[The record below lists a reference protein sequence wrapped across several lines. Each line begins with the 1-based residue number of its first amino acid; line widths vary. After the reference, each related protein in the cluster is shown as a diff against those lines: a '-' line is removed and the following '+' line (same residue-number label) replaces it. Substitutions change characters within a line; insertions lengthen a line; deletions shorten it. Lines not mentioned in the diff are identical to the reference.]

1 MLYQNQLPD
10 ENPNKV
16 LRSKLHE
23 LYVVKLMELYYWEM
37 KMLETL
43 TLLQTASDSPI
54 LQKKIAMYHIKK
66 GEQVENLQQIFI
78 LLDLPIAGK
87 KCNMISLLLES
98 CEELTNE
105 RSVANDDQLYGM
117 LLTISHFNQTSY
129 NWLISLSSNLQIMD
143 IELCLTANLTMEQE
157 FTIRLSEVL
166 DD

>member
-1 MLYQNQLPD
+1 MLYQNHLPE
-10 ENPNKV
+10 ENPNPV
-16 LRSKLHE
+16 PRSKLHE

-43 TLLQTASDSPI
+43 TLLQSSSDSSV
-54 LQKKIAMYHIKK
+54 LQKKIAMYHIRK

-87 KCNMISLLLES
+87 KCNMITLMLES
-98 CEELTNE
+98 CEELTND
-105 RSVANDDQLYGM
+105 RSVANDDQIYSM

-129 NWLISLSSNLQIMD
+129 NWLISLSENLQMPD
-143 IELCLTANLTMEQE
+143 IQFCLNANLTMEQE
-157 FTIRLSEVL
+157 FTIKLSEVL